1 MKKRIISIL
10 ILVLTMIASLTSCT
24 TAHYPQ
30 RGYSYPHSQKWEPHD
45 DSRTVK

>member
-1 MKKRIISIL
+1 MKRRTIYIL
-10 ILVLTMIASLTSCT
+10 LSVLTFAGFLSSCT

-30 RGYSYPHSQKWEPHD
+30 RGHSYPHSQKWEPHD